1 MPSASVATNGAGA
14 GYALELGPFASATE
28 AEHIERRVN
37 DAGFPTLRV
46 RQAPGGDVY
55 VVLVERIATPPAGEA
70 LVGTLREQG
79 FADARLVD
87 DDAALAIRVGRSQ
100 PLRGAVSLAE
110 RLRALGH
117 SVRVASQPGERE
129 SFVVRHGTYRTR
141 EEASAKGEALKRV
154 GLAPQVVRLR

>member
-1 MPSASVATNGAGA
+1 M
-14 GYALELGPFASATE
+14 
-28 AEHIERRVN
+28 
-37 DAGFPTLRV
+37 
-46 RQAPGGDVY
+46 
-55 VVLVERIATPPAGEA
+55 
-70 LVGTLREQG
+70 LREQG

-87 DDAALAIRVGRSQ
+87 DDAALAIRVGRTQ